1 MIKELDYPSYA
12 NAGSFQRI
20 SWGAVFSG
28 ASVSLA
34 VLVVLTALGAGV
46 GLADGPVGWGI
57 EFAGALWML
66 LSGSAAFF
74 AGGWIAGRLTGIARV
89 SESVIHGVVSW
100 AAATLTLAFA
110 FSSTTAGALGAV
122 ATVTG
127 STLGRPQALD
137 LRMLGSSD
145 VIAAMQASGPAG
157 IFGFVLL
164 LCCATASAYGARAGT
179 RMLRPVPISELR
191 RERAGV

>member
-1 MIKELDYPSYA
+1 MIKELEYPSYA
-12 NAGSFQRI
+12 NSGPFRRM
-20 SWGAVFSG
+20 SWGAVFAG

-46 GLADGPVGWGI
+46 GVAGVPVWRGV
-57 EFAGALWML
+57 EFGAALWML
-66 LSGSAAFF
+66 FSGSAAFY

-110 FSSTTAGALGAV
+110 FASTTVGALGAA
-122 ATVTG
+122 ATVVG
-127 STLGRPQALD
+127 STLGRPQTLD
-137 LRMLGSSD
+137 PRLLGSLD
-145 VIAAMQASGPAG
+145 AIAALQASGPVG

-164 LCCATASAYGARAGT
+164 MCCATASAYGARAGT
-179 RMLRPVPISELR
+179 RVLRPVPLSELR
-191 RERAGV
+191 REKAGV